1 MDMFENISVKLR
13 LLNTALQTILAKT
26 HELSSNGQLAFIM
39 EEMIDERF
47 SLFMNYTDGNLML
60 VDKSNGNFDIKSIYN
75 VLGCI
80 DTIGIKLSSDYIV
93 YSSMA

>member
-1 MDMFENISVKLR
+1 MLENISVKLR

-26 HELSSNGQLAFIM
+26 HELSSNGQFAFIM